1 MIKTSMN
8 INGICF
14 KIKSEC
20 VQTGGRRFKMHR
32 AARVVFKI
40 VAMRFDEPDCLLV
53 KVSFFIGQ
61 FHTRLVW
68 IWLPALLSALSH
80 HYLKISHIIIYII
93 KFTKFH
99 RLKTSF
105 MLG

>member
-20 VQTGGRRFKMHR
+20 VQTGGGRLPMHR

-40 VAMRFDEPDCLLV
+40 VAVCFDESDCLLV

-68 IWLPALLSALSH
+68 LWLPALLSALSH
-80 HYLKISHIIIYII
+80 HYLKISHIIYIII